1 MRCRVTIDLSI
12 DNSKILSETEHKLV
26 DYILSSVR
34 DLDISDSEKIR
45 TQKEITFQCSYDLQ
59 TCGDS
64 YHTPDIEFTQV
75 AYGKKYIYTIDGFA
89 QVSRAAADFAHKTV
103 ADYLQ
108 EFRSNPQEIQ
118 IIGIGG
124 ESLIYAMLL
133 AEICLL
139 RKSNQHKPSIQIY
152 TNSSGVHRNNLT
164 NSTINGDVSADE
176 KNTEQ
181 SQINCCLVDYET
193 FEMPKQT
200 IPTVLFANV
209 SRNGMRRTLCQK
221 VDQLYILDIIGVY
234 CSDSYLSDLQLLS
247 NYYIYKSTSMGNLTI
262 VHFKRIPLVSLG
274 NTCVVAYQLFTHKLR
289 TKRYPFDWIRYK
301 SVDQLIACLSDDY
314 ARFVDFVSEKVP
326 IGSFVIA
333 GESDFNINSEQKS
346 KIIKT
351 NAYGM
356 AFPHDILDETDVQK
370 YRERIDRLKSIPQVD
385 YVLDCTVNAEQKN
398 ALITLLPNM
407 RKLLIINEKEQ
418 FVTCVSTS
426 YQPDKQHKFTINLSK
441 KKHTILS
448 WQKNYIDWISVFQP
462 N

>member
-12 DNSKILSETEHKLV
+12 DNSKILSETEPKLV
-26 DYILSSVR
+26 DYILSFKR
-34 DLDISDSEKIR
+34 DIVPPNY
-45 TQKEITFQCSYDLQ
+45 QKEITFQCSYDLQ

-75 AYGKKYIYTIDGFA
+75 VYGKKYIYTIDGFA
-89 QVSRAAADFAHKTV
+89 QVSRAAADFAHKTI

-152 TNSSGVHRNNLT
+152 TNSPGVHRNNLT

-176 KNTEQ
+176 KN
-181 SQINCCLVDYET
+181 INCCLVDYET

-209 SRNGMRRTLCQK
+209 SRNGMRRTLCKQ
-221 VDQLYILDIIGVY
+221 VDQLYILDIICVY

-247 NYYIYKSTSMGNLTI
+247 NYYTYKSTSMGNLTV

-333 GESDFNINSEQKS
+333 GESDFNIDSEQK
-346 KIIKT
+346 K
-351 NAYGM
+351 
-356 AFPHDILDETDVQK
+356 
-370 YRERIDRLKSIPQVD
+370 
-385 YVLDCTVNAEQKN
+385 
-398 ALITLLPNM
+398 
-407 RKLLIINEKEQ
+407 
-418 FVTCVSTS
+418 
-426 YQPDKQHKFTINLSK
+426 
-441 KKHTILS
+441 
-448 WQKNYIDWISVFQP
+448 
-462 N
+462 